1 MAGSLNKKI
10 SLLDNFILDKVE
22 SRHPSKSEEK
32 EVDGTLEDVNEYR

>member
-1 MAGSLNKKI
+1 MKKKK

-32 EVDGTLEDVNEYR
+32 QIDEALEDVNEYR